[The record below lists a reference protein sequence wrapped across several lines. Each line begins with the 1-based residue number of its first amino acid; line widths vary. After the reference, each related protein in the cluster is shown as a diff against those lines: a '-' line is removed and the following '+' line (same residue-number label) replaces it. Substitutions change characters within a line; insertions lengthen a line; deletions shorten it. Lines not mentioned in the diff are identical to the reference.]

1 MSDRSLILS
10 PMSRTWLDAAT
21 FAKAVHEGQVDKA
34 GNPYWKHLRRVES
47 LAIDKLPYGS
57 SRAQEDHVSQIAWL
71 HDVLEDTPYTADD
84 LLDEGFSRNVVDAVK
99 ALTKPSPHA
108 RYHDWIEHIG
118 MTATLPAILVK
129 LADNED
135 NSDPKR
141 LALLPADQAER
152 LEQKYTKARAL
163 LVAAAE
169 KHGWRDVR
177 QQPR

>member
-1 MSDRSLILS
+1 MSDRPRILP
-10 PMSRTWLDAAT
+10 PMTRTWEEASR
-21 FAKAVHEGQVDKA
+21 FAKTVHAGQVDKA
-34 GNPYWKHLRRVES
+34 GQPYWKHLKRVEA
-47 LAIDKLPYGS
+47 LAFDKLPFDASDEETG
-57 SRAQEDHVSQIAWL
+57 HVSQIAWL

-84 LLDEGFSRNVVDAVK
+84 LLDEGFSRHVVDAVK

-108 RYHDWIEHIG
+108 RYHDWIEHLG

-141 LALLPADQAER
+141 LALLSPDQAER
-152 LEQKYTKARAL
+152 LEQKYAKARVIL
-163 LVAAAE
+163 IAAAE